1 MARVTLPV
9 AGPLTNFNPVIADGY
24 AGKTGSD
31 AAAGGRLAF
40 FTRVRVSGR
49 LLTAAG
55 VVMGQGEGSNTK
67 VILTAAGEAA
77 EQMVAS
83 VVPVDGARTTI
94 RLARLRAN
102 RRRFV

>member
-1 MARVTLPV
+1 VLALH
-9 AGPLTNFNPVIADGY
+9 FNPVIADGY

-31 AAAGGRLAF
+31 AAAAGCLAF
-40 FTRVRVSGR
+40 LTRVRVSGH

-67 VILTAAGEAA
+67 AILTAAREAA

-83 VVPVDGARTTI
+83 VVPLNGARTTT
-94 RLARLRAN
+94 ASGAPGGQ
-102 RRRFV
+102 